1 MGNILQSKAPQ
12 LLDVNQNN
20 DNKIKNTDDLWVD
33 VIWVDLTQNIKENT
47 TNDNDNKNKIDD
59 KDKVY
64 DNDVKKNVNII
75 DADSAENFIEYKPK
89 RRKNKLKKV
98 RWVEKQKT

>member
-20 DNKIKNTDDLWVD
+20 DDKTKDTDDLWVD
-33 VIWVDLTQNIKENT
+33 VIWVDLTQNIKENI
-47 TNDNDNKNKIDD
+47 TNDDDNKNKIDD

-75 DADSAENFIEYKPK
+75 DADSADDFVEYKQK

>member
-1 MGNILQSKAPQ
+1 
-12 LLDVNQNN
+12 
-20 DNKIKNTDDLWVD
+20 

-47 TNDNDNKNKIDD
+47 TNDDDNKNKIDD

-75 DADSAENFIEYKPK
+75 DADSADDFVEYKQK